1 MVVAFVCACVPAVLK
16 HVCGDQ
22 RLTDSIFLS
31 HSSPSCSM
39 NQGFSLE
46 QRANLNSIP
55 DFMASSLPSEPFL
68 QSLKLFQ

>member
-31 HSSPSCSM
+31 HSSLSCSM